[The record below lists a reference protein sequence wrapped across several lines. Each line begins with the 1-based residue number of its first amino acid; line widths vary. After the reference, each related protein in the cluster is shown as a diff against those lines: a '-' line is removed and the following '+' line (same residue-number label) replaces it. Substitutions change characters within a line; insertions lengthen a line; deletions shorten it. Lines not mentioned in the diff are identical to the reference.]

1 MRKILITVFAI
12 ITSINLL
19 HAKEYKLDENK
30 RLEVRISATEQNRI
44 KIVGDRILEVV
55 GMNGDYFLESEERQG
70 QIFIK
75 PKEGAGELSFTVISE
90 GGMSQDI
97 KVKPTEKMGGQ
108 VIIIK
113 GDENKSSSKWIG
125 VKHVRQEDIANILK
139 DYSKRA
145 VDTKVAWQVQGDLK
159 IRRVLSEKI
168 GIYEI
173 EIWELQNTLEK
184 RSIKLN
190 ERQFQTESNIAAI
203 MLEELEIDP
212 KDSTKLYKVK
222 YHG

>member
-1 MRKILITVFAI
+1 MKKILITIFAI
-12 ITSINLL
+12 ITSVNLL

-44 KIVGDRILEVV
+44 KIVGDRIVEVV
-55 GMNGDYFLESEERQG
+55 GMNRDYFLESEERQG

-108 VIIIK
+108 IIIIK
-113 GDENKSSSKWIG
+113 GAENKSSSKLIG

-139 DYSKRA
+139 DYSKRG
-145 VDTKVAWQVQGDLK
+145 VDTKVEWQVQGDLK

-173 EIWELQNTLEK
+173 EIWELQNTLER